1 MLLVLL
7 VRASSLVMKNA
18 CGNSP
23 TAARRVKN
31 QVSPQLN
38 RYVFFIFL
46 CLKIIFFF
54 AAPLHITNN
63 NSFSN
68 HAPQIVIYLQLK
80 SLGEL
85 MINNRMHTFI
95 HFCFFLVLVLV
106 LDPHKC
112 LYLHVIG
119 INWNGILG
127 LSICTKSYYKQNPCR

>member
-1 MLLVLL
+1 MY
-7 VRASSLVMKNA
+7 ATS
-18 CGNSP
+18 
-23 TAARRVKN
+23 TAGQGFKFSYEKCFWKFANRRSKSEELGLSTTQ
-31 QVSPQLN
+31 QVC
-38 RYVFFIFL
+38 FL
-46 CLKIIFFF
+46 HFPLFKFFF
-54 AAPLHITNN
+54 LAAPLHITNN

-95 HFCFFLVLVLV
+95 HFCFFLVL
-106 LDPHKC
+106 DPHKC
-112 LYLHVIG
+112 LYFHVIG